1 MASIR
6 WLDPDG
12 YDWRFEVVDPED
24 NLIKA
29 VVHNGKTKVRTV
41 TFNGL
46 EDLEEKVQ
54 EMFEDQIIE
63 DFDDVLL
70 KIDEM
75 GS

>member
-12 YDWRFEVVDPED
+12 YDWRFEVADLDD

-29 VVHNGKTKVRTV
+29 VVHDGRTKVRTV

-54 EMFEDQIIE
+54 EMFADQIIE
-63 DFDDVLL
+63 DFDDILL
-70 KIDEM
+70 KIDEL
-75 GS
+75 SS